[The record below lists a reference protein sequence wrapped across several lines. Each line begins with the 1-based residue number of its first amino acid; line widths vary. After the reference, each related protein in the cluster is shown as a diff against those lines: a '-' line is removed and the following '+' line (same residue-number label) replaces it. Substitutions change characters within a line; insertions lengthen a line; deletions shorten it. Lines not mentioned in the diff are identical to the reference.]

1 MRFLVKIITKTATPS
16 VYNIR
21 TWKSMSEARKH
32 NGQTHEF
39 YTGPNPI
46 LLLTSG
52 ITLDKVTFLYL
63 HFFLG
68 KMKTEQ

>member
-1 MRFLVKIITKTATPS
+1 
-16 VYNIR
+16 
-21 TWKSMSEARKH
+21 MSEARKY

-39 YTGPNPI
+39 YPGPNPI

-63 HFFLG
+63 RFFLG
-68 KMKTEQ
+68 KMKT